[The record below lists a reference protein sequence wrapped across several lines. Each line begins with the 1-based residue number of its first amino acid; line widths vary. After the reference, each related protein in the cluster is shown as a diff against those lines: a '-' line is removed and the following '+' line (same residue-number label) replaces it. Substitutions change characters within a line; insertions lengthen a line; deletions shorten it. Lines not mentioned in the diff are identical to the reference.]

1 MEVFSYSTFIYK
13 EYQKRFV
20 MNEGWTR
27 RRWWEFRQGH
37 SIYLIFMLTFVNFIL
52 IAYRL
57 LIERVT
63 VFKELIPELWMF
75 ALLFII
81 IYIPA
86 ATLIGFWHR
95 RTQLRVET
103 TIINQQNPILAK
115 MIRTLLDVQTG
126 TASKE
131 EIKEFRDMLEKIERK
146 SGK

>member
-1 MEVFSYSTFIYK
+1 MK
-13 EYQKRFV
+13 
-20 MNEGWTR
+20 EGWAR

-37 SIYLIFMLTFVNFIL
+37 SVYLIFVLTFINFIL

-63 VFKELIPELWMF
+63 FFKELVPELWIFAVMF
-75 ALLFII
+75 ILF
-81 IYIPA
+81 YIPA

-103 TIINQQNPILAK
+103 TLVQQQNPVLAK

-126 TASKE
+126 KASKE
-131 EIKEFRDMLEKIERK
+131 EIEEFRKEMIEIEK
-146 SGK
+146 

>member
-1 MEVFSYSTFIYK
+1 
-13 EYQKRFV
+13 
-20 MNEGWTR
+20 MNQGWGR

-63 VFKELIPELWMF
+63 VFKELIPELWIF
-75 ALLFII
+75 AVLFIVC
-81 IYIPA
+81 YIPA
-86 ATLIGFWHR
+86 ATLIGLWHR

-103 TIINQQNPILAK
+103 TIVNQQNPVLAK

-126 TASKE
+126 AATKE
-131 EIKEFRDMLEKIERK
+131 EIKEFRDMLEKIEK
-146 SGK
+146 K

>member
-1 MEVFSYSTFIYK
+1 ME
-13 EYQKRFV
+13 
-20 MNEGWTR
+20 EGWIR

-57 LIERVT
+57 LIEKVT

-75 ALLFII
+75 ATLFII
-81 IYIPA
+81 CYIPA

-103 TIINQQNPILAK
+103 TIVNQQNPVLAR

-126 TASKE
+126 VASE
-131 EIKEFRDMLEKIERK
+131 DEIKEFRKMLEKIEK
-146 SGK
+146 K